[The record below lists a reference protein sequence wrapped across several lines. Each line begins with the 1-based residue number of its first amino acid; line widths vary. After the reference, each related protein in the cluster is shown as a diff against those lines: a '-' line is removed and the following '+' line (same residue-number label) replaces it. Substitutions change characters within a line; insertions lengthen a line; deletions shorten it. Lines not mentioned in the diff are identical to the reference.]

1 MAAEITANLLH
12 ALEMEHLSGVDRM
25 ASDDT
30 PGADAHSISAS
41 VEHARTG
48 QPGHRTSTCTT
59 PRPHGDGSGPDH
71 ALRAGK
77 VNVEPS
83 EETGNSGD
91 LGSEPRIERAQRE
104 GGSKV
109 PMIGKDTRGGRV
121 SGSEGCGGRADPDTV
136 FDSRD
141 QRTGVTT
148 AEPRRRDTRINVK
161 PIRQE
166 DLTGETPLRKLRDK
180 PSSATVV
187 DCKTTG
193 TGRPSKADPLSG
205 ATRSAPSSPRDRQD
219 SCGIAAA
226 ASEAAMLVL
235 GENSHSDVRGFR
247 RRASSDAEVALGS
260 GEVGDSGLS
269 TAISSRVSGIE
280 VPSSPAS
287 GVGGGIGSS
296 PRPSVEYV
304 RDGKAFLPR
313 FTGESFASLL
323 RGKPL
328 GLEQQ
333 LEAPNDGS
341 LNHFLVRPAG
351 PLLANKSSGSDA
363 AVAEEKQGLEAP
375 VVKAGVVQLTP
386 GGKAT
391 RGWKQ
396 VVFAFLLLFFAAD
409 GLRHRWNY
417 LFRGAA
423 GERSESPPELAPT
436 NPNGVDNDSG
446 APPETR
452 IRATFLPPSC
462 QDPMSGRMMAVWVKP
477 SGPCLSPVE
486 GGGDLNRGG
495 WGSFGVGIGEGE
507 PLCAASFPLCGVGDG

>member
-12 ALEMEHLSGVDRM
+12 ALEMEHLTGVEHM
-25 ASDDT
+25 ASDET
-30 PGADAHSISAS
+30 PGANGDSISVS
-41 VEHARTG
+41 VERARTSE
-48 QPGHRTSTCTT
+48 PGHRTSTFVDGTT
-59 PRPHGDGSGPDH
+59 PRLDDDGSDPDPDR
-71 ALRAGK
+71 ASRAGG

-91 LGSEPRIERAQRE
+91 LGSESRVERAQHEE
-104 GGSKV
+104 GSRV
-109 PMIGKDTRGGRV
+109 SVSGKDTRRGRV
-121 SGSEGCGGRADPDTV
+121 SSSEGCGGRADRDTI
-136 FDSRD
+136 FDGQD
-141 QRTGVTT
+141 QRTGVTA
-148 AEPRRRDTRINVK
+148 AEPLRRGTRIHLK

-187 DCKTTG
+187 HCRTSKTD
-193 TGRPSKADPLSG
+193 SLSG

-219 SCGIAAA
+219 SCGIATTAT
-226 ASEAAMLVL
+226 SEAAMLAL

-247 RRASSDAEVALGS
+247 RRACSDAEVALGS

-269 TAISSRVSGIE
+269 MAISSRVSGIE
-280 VPSSPAS
+280 VPRSPSS
-287 GVGGGIGSS
+287 GGGGGIGSR
-296 PRPSVEYV
+296 PRLSVEYV

-313 FTGESFASLL
+313 FTGEIFASLL
-323 RGKPL
+323 RGKSL

-341 LNHFLVRPAG
+341 LNHFLGRPTESH
-351 PLLANKSSGSDA
+351 LLTNKTRESDA
-363 AVAEEKQGLEAP
+363 GVAEEKQGLGAMA
-375 VVKAGVVQLTP
+375 VKADAVQLTP
-386 GGKAT
+386 RRKAT

-409 GLRHRWNY
+409 GLRHRWNH
-417 LFRGAA
+417 LFRGGA
-423 GERSESPPELAPT
+423 GESRESPPELAPT
-436 NPNGVDNDSG
+436 SLNG
-446 APPETR
+446 APPESR

-462 QDPMSGRMMAVWVKP
+462 QDPMSGGMMAVWVKP

-486 GGGDLNRGG
+486 GGGDMNRGG

-507 PLCAASFPLCGVGDG
+507 PLCAASFPLCGVGGV